1 MFYWVVKA
9 ILGPVI
15 AVLWQPRAEGVEN
28 VPREGPALM
37 VGNHLSFSDHFFGPL
52 PLPRKITFLAK
63 AEYFTGTG
71 AKGLF
76 SRLFFTGVGQIPID
90 RSGGKSSEA
99 ALRTGLKVLKQG
111 RLLGIYPE
119 GTRSPDGRLY
129 RGRTGVARMALE
141 SRAPVIPMAMI
152 NADKIMPPGRTLP
165 KLGIRPKVVFG
176 KPLDFSRYHGM
187 EKDPRVLRAVTDEI
201 MYALMELSGQEYVD
215 RYAQSVK
222 TELEAAAK
230 EEKKEE
236 KKKEQQAGGKQRK
249 RAERKARRKSLR
261 KGRKKKGAA
270 AEADTDPEGV
280 PTPDPQSPDDQHPG
294 ENPGAAA

>member
-9 ILGPVI
+9 ILGPVL

-28 VPREGPALM
+28 VPRQGPAVM

-71 AKGLF
+71 IKGLA

-90 RSGGKSSEA
+90 RSGGKASEA

-111 RLLGIYPE
+111 RLLGMYPE
-119 GTRSPDGRLY
+119 GTRSPDGKLY
-129 RGRTGVARMALE
+129 RGRTGVARVALE

-152 NADKIMPPGRTLP
+152 NVDKIMPPGRSVP

-176 KPLDFSRYHGM
+176 KPLDFSRYYGM

-201 MYALMELSGQEYVD
+201 MYALMDLSGQEYVD

-230 EEKKEE
+230 EEKEEQHAGAKE
-236 KKKEQQAGGKQRK
+236 RK
-249 RAERKARRKSLR
+249 RTERAARKARRKNAR
-261 KGRKKKGAA
+261 KAKNKAR
-270 AEADTDPEGV
+270 AEADTDPDGV
-280 PTPDPQSPDDQHPG
+280 PASDPDSERG
-294 ENPGAAA
+294 ANPGTAA

>member
-1 MFYWVVKA
+1 MPVFYWVVKA

-28 VPREGPALM
+28 VPRQGPAIM

-71 AKGLF
+71 PKGLL

-90 RSGGKSSEA
+90 RSGGKASEA

-111 RLLGIYPE
+111 KLLGIYPE
-119 GTRSPDGRLY
+119 GTRSPDGKLY

-141 SRAPVIPMAMI
+141 SKAPVVPMAMI

-176 KPLDFSRYHGM
+176 KALDFSRYYGM
-187 EKDPRVLRAVTDEI
+187 ERDPRVLRAVTDEI
-201 MYALMELSGQEYVD
+201 MYSLMELSGQEYVD

-222 TELEAAAK
+222 SELEAAAK
-230 EEKKEE
+230 EEKKEQHAGE
-236 KKKEQQAGGKQRK
+236 KERRRAEK
-249 RAERKARRKSLR
+249 AERKSTRK
-261 KGRKKKGAA
+261 KGRKRGTRSS

-280 PTPDPQSPDDQHPG
+280 PAPESDGTGTERPDD
-294 ENPGAAA
+294 NPGTAA

>member
-28 VPREGPALM
+28 VPRQGPAIM

-71 AKGLF
+71 PKGLL

-90 RSGGKSSEA
+90 RSGGKASEA

-111 RLLGIYPE
+111 KLLGIYPE
-119 GTRSPDGRLY
+119 GTRSPDGKLY

-141 SRAPVIPMAMI
+141 SKAPVVPMAMI

-176 KPLDFSRYHGM
+176 KALDFSRYYGM
-187 EKDPRVLRAVTDEI
+187 ERDPRVLRAVTDEI
-201 MYALMELSGQEYVD
+201 MYSLMELSGQEYVD

-222 TELEAAAK
+222 SELEAAAK
-230 EEKKEE
+230 EEKKEQHAGE
-236 KKKEQQAGGKQRK
+236 KERRRAEK
-249 RAERKARRKSLR
+249 AERKSTRK
-261 KGRKKKGAA
+261 KGRKRGTRSS

-280 PTPDPQSPDDQHPG
+280 PAPESDGTGTERPDD
-294 ENPGAAA
+294 NPGTAA

>member
-9 ILGPVI
+9 ILGPVL

-28 VPREGPALM
+28 VPRTGPAIM
-37 VGNHLSFSDHFFGPL
+37 VSNHLSFSDHFFGPL

-71 AKGLF
+71 PKGLV

-90 RSGGKSSEA
+90 RSGGKASEG
-99 ALRTGLKVLKQG
+99 ALRTGLRVLKQG
-111 RLLGIYPE
+111 KLLGIYPE

-129 RGRTGVARMALE
+129 RGRTGVARLALE
-141 SRAPVIPMAMI
+141 SRAPVVPMAMI
-152 NADKIMPPGRTLP
+152 NVDKIMPPGRTVP

-176 KPLDFSRYHGM
+176 EPLDFSRYYGM

-201 MYALMELSGQEYVD
+201 MYALLSLSGQEYVD

-222 TELEAAAK
+222 RELEQAAK
-230 EEKKEE
+230 EER
-236 KKKEQQAGGKQRK
+236 KEQHADAKERR
-249 RAERKARRKSLR
+249 RAERAKRKSE
-261 KGRKKKGAA
+261 KKALKREKKAEREAKKDEGAEEPGT
-270 AEADTDPEGV
+270 AEEQPEK
-280 PTPDPQSPDDQHPG
+280 S
-294 ENPGAAA
+294 